1 MRLHEITRRSAKVRE
16 GTNTI
21 KPNGSLDADQW
32 RRKSERM
39 ARVQQQMRDENER
52 HGKKLRDLR
61 SRTQ

>member
-1 MRLHEITRRSAKVRE
+1 MRLHEITRRSAKVGE

-21 KPNGSLDADQW
+21 KPSGSLDADQW